1 MAVTNIVQENNASER
16 LQQSKNGIELRNKV
30 KKGDPNNSHS
40 GSGGND
46 ETPPPIPPHRTPV
59 GSRPKSAMSIDRI
72 DQPTRFVT
80 KRTENLLGLDNNIA
94 VLKDFMNIL

>member
-72 DQPTRFVT
+72 DQPIRFVIFFDSKLPT
-80 KRTENLLGLDNNIA
+80 PSHSSRGLKVW
-94 VLKDFMNIL
+94 VL

>member
-1 MAVTNIVQENNASER
+1 MAVQENNASER
-16 LQQSKNGIELRNKV
+16 LQQSKNGIELRNIV

-40 GSGGND
+40 GSGGN
-46 ETPPPIPPHRTPV
+46 EEIPPPIPPHRTPV

-80 KRTENLLGLDNNIA
+80 IFDSKLWLSGS
-94 VLKDFMNIL
+94 

>member
-1 MAVTNIVQENNASER
+1 MNNKKNNHSDNLYLVQ
-16 LQQSKNGIELRNKV
+16 KFIEML

-72 DQPTRFVT
+72 DQPTRFVIIFDSQDI
-80 KRTENLLGLDNNIA
+80 ENLL
-94 VLKDFMNIL
+94 